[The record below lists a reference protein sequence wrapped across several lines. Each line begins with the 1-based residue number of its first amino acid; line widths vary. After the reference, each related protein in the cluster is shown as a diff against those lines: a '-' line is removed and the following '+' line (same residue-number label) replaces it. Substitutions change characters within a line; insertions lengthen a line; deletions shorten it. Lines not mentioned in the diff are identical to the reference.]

1 MKRFYFIAAILFIS
15 STLVFPQKN
24 IKSDFNGDI
33 NPVKVRVE
41 KGKTLFDVVNPG
53 TFLRNTVTDV
63 NPGIDPEGD
72 YITGEAF
79 STDGNKL
86 FVVNGQTNNI
96 SVFNF
101 ETMQVE
107 HLIDGME
114 GYLAGIGVT
123 DNYIVVGS
131 LSGNIYI
138 IDLSNYSVVKEFSF
152 DDGSQPVV
160 VKISP
165 DGNYAYVAADVT
177 DKLFKIDLQ
186 TLELVNTFP
195 DFPVQLMSYTYTVT
209 GGRISFEFSS
219 FSITHDGNYLV
230 YGNYDD
236 SVFYMNTVTGNIDHS
251 FDITSCLTVGLS
263 GDGAKTVAL
272 SYNYNTQEL
281 KIYRI
286 DNNTFQIDGEVDMPG
301 YQLMTQGVAVN
312 EDGTKAYIGID
323 NNRSALVRFETSDF
337 SVYGTNYTPFWLG
350 TSPDHHYAVHG
361 QYRFSIFDFQSESFV
376 GNSWGHSQSLGAVS
390 PVGFKVAG
398 CSPVRYEG
406 IYFYD
411 CTDPSDIN
419 YKGKNL
425 TGYPPE
431 GDTPYRI
438 AISPDGTKAVSVNNI
453 SNNISIIDMQ
463 SYSVDT
469 ILDMGEDSW
478 DVAISPDSH
487 WAVVGGYD
495 SNTIKII
502 DLTTNTLVKEVTTA
516 QRPMMVQISPD
527 NQYAYIGNLKSNSVS
542 IVKLDGE
549 NSFLVKTIQVGVIGI
564 SFYAKGVKSGVK
576 ISPTGQYLL
585 VAASFNDKV
594 QVIDTQLKEVVAN
607 LPVGTFPLQIAFN
620 TTGDTAVV
628 TNLNSDNFS
637 VIHVAGYSSEV
648 LGTYPCYG
656 ETPLRVAYNPV
667 TRKFGIT
674 LADSKKVIN
683 IDSQNGNIT
692 SVDNYASYGY
702 PVQIRY
708 DDLGKP
714 VVLVLNNDNNYLIKD
729 LDEVVEMPASPTF
742 FDFCNATNTAVVSM
756 PGPDHITVVEFDVN
770 TQPPIADFT
779 ADVTNIHIGDMVHFT
794 DISENEPTAWEWI
807 FEGGI
812 PATSNEQNPVV
823 KYDSTGSFDVTLTA
837 SNQFGSDTKTVENY
851 IVVDTILS
859 VNDIAGDSFV
869 LKAYPNPVK
878 DFLNIGLNES
888 NGKTDKVS
896 VSVFDFSGKLL
907 MSRKINKNNTRID
920 LRFLKK
926 GGYLLKVSGKNNSK
940 VFKLIKN

>member
-1 MKRFYFIAAILFIS
+1 MKHFYFLAAFLLFS
-15 STLVFPQKN
+15 SSLVFSQKN
-24 IKSDFNGDI
+24 ILSNVNGDI
-33 NPVKVRVE
+33 NPVKIRVE
-41 KGKTLFDVVNPG
+41 KGKTLFDVVDSDNI
-53 TFLRNTVTDV
+53 LRNTITDV
-63 NPGIDPEGD
+63 NPGVDPEGD
-72 YITGEAF
+72 YITGSVF
-79 STDGNKL
+79 STDGSKL

-96 SVFNF
+96 SVLGF

-114 GYLAGIGVT
+114 GFLFGIGIT
-123 DNYIVVGS
+123 DDYAIVGS
-131 LSGNIYI
+131 ISGNIYI
-138 IDLSNYSVVKEFSF
+138 IDLSNYSIIKEFTL

-177 DKLFKIDLQ
+177 DKLLKIDLQ
-186 TLELVNTFP
+186 TLEIVNTFP
-195 DFPVQLMSYTYTVT
+195 DFPVQLLSYSYMAT
-209 GGRISFEFSS
+209 GGRVSFEFSS
-219 FSITHDGNYLV
+219 FSITDDGNYIV
-230 YGNYDD
+230 YGNYEDT
-236 SVFYMNTVTGNIDHS
+236 VFYLNTVTGNIDHS
-251 FDITSCLTVGLS
+251 FDISDCITVGLS
-263 GDGAKTVAL
+263 GDGSKTVAL
-272 SYNYNTQEL
+272 SYSYSTGEL

-286 DNNTFQIDGEVDMPG
+286 DNNSFQIDGEVDVPG

-312 EDGTKAYIGID
+312 STGTKAYIGIND
-323 NNRSALVRFETSDF
+323 NRSALVRFESSDF
-337 SVYGTNYTPFWLG
+337 VTYGTNYTPFWLG
-350 TSPDHHYAVHG
+350 TSPDHNYAVHG
-361 QYRFSIFDFQSESFV
+361 QNRFSIFDFQSESFI
-376 GNSWGHSQSLGAVS
+376 GNSWGNSQSFGAVS

-398 CSPVRYEG
+398 YSPIRYEG

-411 CTDPSDIN
+411 CTDPSSIN
-419 YKGKNL
+419 YKGKSL
-425 TGYPPE
+425 TGYPLE

-469 ILDMGEDSW
+469 ILEMGEYCW

-487 WAVVGGYD
+487 WAVAGGYD
-495 SNTIKII
+495 NNTIKII
-502 DLTTNTLVKEVTTA
+502 DLTTNTFVKEVTTA
-516 QRPMMVQISPD
+516 QRPMMIQISPD

-542 IVKLDGE
+542 IIKLDGE
-549 NSFLVKTIQVGVIGI
+549 NSFLVKTIPVGVIGI

-607 LPVGTFPLQIAFN
+607 LPVGSFPLQIAFN
-620 TTGDTAVV
+620 ATGDTAVV
-628 TNLNSDNFS
+628 TNLYSNNFS

-648 LGTYPCYG
+648 LGTYPCNG
-656 ETPLRVAYNPV
+656 ETPLRLAYNPV

-683 IDSQNGNIT
+683 VDSQNGNIT
-692 SVDNYASYGY
+692 SVDNYSAYGS

-708 DDLGKP
+708 DDQGKP
-714 VVLVLNNDNNYLIKD
+714 LVLVFNNENNYLIKD
-729 LDEVVEMPASPTF
+729 LDEVVEMPAPPTF
-742 FDFCNATNTAVVSM
+742 FDFCNATNTAAVSI

-770 TQPPIADFT
+770 AQPPVADFT
-779 ADVTNIHIGDMVHFT
+779 ADITNIHMGDLVHFT

-807 FEGGI
+807 FEGGT

-823 KYDSTGSFDVTLTA
+823 KYDSTGSFSVTLTA

-859 VNDIAGDSFV
+859 VNDIAGVSF
-869 LKAYPNPVK
+869 LIKAYPNPVD
-878 DFLNIGLNES
+878 DFLQIEIDA
-888 NGKTDKVS
+888 KTKSANDV
-896 VSVFDFSGKLL
+896 VISVFDFSGKLM
-907 MSRKINKNNTRID
+907 MSKKVDKNNTLID

-926 GGYLLKVSGKNNSK
+926 GGYLLRVRRGNFSNVYKLFKN
-940 VFKLIKN
+940 